1 MKVPGFLLLKPVQIA
16 LAGLSIIGAVAL
28 WFKAHDNNVR
38 ERDRLEQKVAAT
50 QEALERQV
58 VVTAAKDD
66 TLRTARANTDTVK
79 VYLQS
84 AAASYNR
91 QRAGVNTSAPQP
103 AGVPAGSVVVPIAF
117 VESADSLARMV
128 PILLA
133 TIEVERIASQRRIA
147 AGDSTIRLLETQNAQ
162 LRLAIEAA
170 KPGITDKIK
179 WAGYG
184 GAAVALGM
192 MVLGNRGN

>member
-50 QEALERQV
+50 QEAYEQMV
-58 VVTAAKDD
+58 VVTKAKDD

-91 QRAGVNTSAPQP
+91 QRAGISTTAPQP

-170 KPGITDKIK
+170 KPGISDRLK